1 MYNRYLELKENNI
14 DKIVIIKNGEFYYTY
29 DKDAY
34 IINYFF
40 KYKIIS
46 SNSEYM
52 CFPNKSLNNIIKFL
66 NNKCIGYL
74 IFDRIIL
81 DISFGDSEIYNNT
94 LLDYYD
100 NKNKKDLIDK
110 ICCLLNTKTIEELKL
125 IYSGIK

>member
-1 MYNRYLELKENNI
+1 
-14 DKIVIIKNGEFYYTY
+14 
-29 DKDAY
+29 
-34 IINYFF
+34 
-40 KYKIIS
+40 
-46 SNSEYM
+46 M

>member
-40 KYKIIS
+40 KYKIIN

-100 NKNKKDLIDK
+100 KKNKKDLIDK